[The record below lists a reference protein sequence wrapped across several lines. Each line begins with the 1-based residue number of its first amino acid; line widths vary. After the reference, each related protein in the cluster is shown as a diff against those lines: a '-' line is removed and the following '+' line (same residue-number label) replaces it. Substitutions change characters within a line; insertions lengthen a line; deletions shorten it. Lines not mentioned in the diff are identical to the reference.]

1 MKEMFITVTGTQF
14 RFGSD
19 FLEKGMKIKLVKEP
33 DNQYDKEAIKVEIKP
48 FGTIGYVANS
58 VKTVIGECYSAGRIY
73 DKIGDEAKAEVCFV
87 TPAGVIA
94 KIKTDDSGKKKKG
107 KKG

>member
-1 MKEMFITVTGTQF
+1 MKEMFVTVAGAQYRYGT
-14 RFGSD
+14 D

-33 DNQYDKEAIKVEIKP
+33 DNQYDKEAIRIEVKP

-58 VKTVIGECYSAGRIY
+58 IKTVIGECYSAGRIY
-73 DKIGDEAKAEVCFV
+73 DKIGDEAKAEVCFITSV
-87 TPAGVIA
+87 GVIA
-94 KIKTDDSGKKKKG
+94 KVIPDEGGKKKKG